1 VLADETATV
10 SHLKHMVLGG
20 AALFGV
26 LLVAGVPAGTAFPL
40 ALALACP
47 LMMVMMMAGGH
58 QHMGHGPDQQ
68 RAAPGSKSLDASPER
83 PAHTER

>member
-1 VLADETATV
+1 VLANETATV

-26 LLVAGVPAGTAFPL
+26 LLVVGVPAGTAFVL

-58 QHMGHGPDQQ
+58 QHMGHGPDQH
-68 RAAPGSKSLDASPER
+68 RAAPGSEHLDPPPER
-83 PAHTER
+83 PVHTER